1 MKNKIEK
8 LVEEVKTLT
17 TEAKELKAKLS
28 YQYSHQVMSV
38 DNRLLLP
45 VKEEVVKHF
54 EDHYKEEENIKLT
67 KAEEKIKQLKEQLE
81 KSEIMN
87 FLMDE

>member
-8 LVEEVKTLT
+8 LVEDVKTLT

-45 VKEEVVKHF
+45 VKEEIEERENQDFDSESNSSNK
-54 EDHYKEEENIKLT
+54 ED
-67 KAEEKIKQLKEQLE
+67 
-81 KSEIMN
+81 
-87 FLMDE
+87 